1 MHFGLR
7 GRHKHEQMLWGDIVL
22 NTDSTGTECLEFNER
37 ATKTRNG
44 TGDFRPFPPKMFAI
58 QGKLNI

>member
-7 GRHKHEQMLWGDIVL
+7 GRHEHEQMLWGDIDL
-22 NTDSTGTECLEFNER
+22 KTDSTGTEYLEFNER

-44 TGDFRPFPPKMFAI
+44 TGDIRPFPPKMFAI

>member
-7 GRHKHEQMLWGDIVL
+7 GRHEHEQMLWGDIDL
-22 NTDSTGTECLEFNER
+22 KTDSTGTEYLEFNER

-44 TGDFRPFPPKMFAI
+44 TGDIRLFLPRMFAV
-58 QGKLNI
+58 QGKLHI

>member
-7 GRHKHEQMLWGDIVL
+7 GRHKHEQMLWGDINL
-22 NTDSTGTECLEFNER
+22 KTDLTGTENLEFNER

-44 TGDFRPFPPKMFAI
+44 TRDFRPFPPKMFAI